1 VTVSSLFYVGLL
13 PDGGVWL
20 EGGEEEREGARLCWQ
35 EREREVLTTLVNT
48 SITAADFETALKVK
62 EQCKERGRGGGRR
75 FSPPCW
81 QEREREV
88 LTTSVVEP

>member
-1 VTVSSLFYVGLL
+1 
-13 PDGGVWL
+13 VWL

-62 EQCKERGRGGGRR
+62 EQCKEG
-75 FSPPCW
+75 FSPPSSTPASL
-81 QEREREV
+81 QQTLRQR
-88 LTTSVVEP
+88 